1 MDEYRVTN
9 ADEIPTPA
17 LLVYKEA
24 VAHNIRAMGEL
35 MGGYERLRPHIKTHK
50 MSRIARMEMAAG
62 IDKFKCATPKE
73 AAMLV
78 AVGVTDVLISYHMV
92 GANIGR
98 VVDLKRLHLHVDLK
112 VIADDADNIRDLSSA
127 CTSAGIPLGVMVD
140 LDTGMH
146 RTGAPPGEAS
156 LALAQQIAEA
166 SGLHFAGLHVYDGH
180 VGDPDPEKRKKK
192 AFESIERAVE
202 TRRLIESSGL
212 EVGTLVASGSPGFE
226 HTQQVDGV
234 DEVSPGTW
242 IFWDT
247 GYGDQIESPFRW
259 AALILS
265 RVISATGP
273 DLITLDAGS
282 KSIAP
287 DTPAP
292 HFRALELPEEI
303 EFVRRNEEHQLLR
316 LPKDTSRPKVGD
328 SFYLVP
334 RHVCTTVNLW
344 DEVYVI
350 DENGVFSETWRVD
363 ARGH

>member
-73 AAMLV
+73 AAMLA

-98 VVDLKRLHLHVDLK
+98 VVDLKRLHPHVDLK

-166 SGLHFAGLHVYDGH
+166 SGLHFAGLHC
-180 VGDPDPEKRKKK
+180 K
-192 AFESIERAVE
+192 FE
-202 TRRLIESSGL
+202 L
-212 EVGTLVASGSPGFE
+212 
-226 HTQQVDGV
+226 
-234 DEVSPGTW
+234 
-242 IFWDT
+242 
-247 GYGDQIESPFRW
+247 QI
-259 AALILS
+259 
-265 RVISATGP
+265 
-273 DLITLDAGS
+273 
-282 KSIAP
+282 
-287 DTPAP
+287 
-292 HFRALELPEEI
+292 
-303 EFVRRNEEHQLLR
+303 
-316 LPKDTSRPKVGD
+316 
-328 SFYLVP
+328 
-334 RHVCTTVNLW
+334 
-344 DEVYVI
+344 
-350 DENGVFSETWRVD
+350 
-363 ARGH
+363 